1 MRPRTPI
8 SEEALASIF
17 LDARTH
23 YDWTPQ
29 QVPRSVLEQLY
40 DVAKLGPTSAN
51 CSPMRVAFLL
61 SVSAKDRLL
70 PALSKGNIVKAAAA
84 PVVAVIA
91 WDRNYLDRVPEL
103 FPVGYDARSWFTK
116 TPQDVGDHGLR
127 NTMLQ
132 AAYLIIAAR
141 ALGLD
146 CGPMSG
152 FDARAV
158 NAEFF
163 AESTWDAK
171 LLINLG
177 YGAKSEFGERGPRL
191 RVEEAIRFL

>member
-8 SEEALASIF
+8 SDEALASIF

-23 YDWTPQ
+23 YDWTPR
-29 QVPRSVLEQLY
+29 QVPRSILEYLY
-40 DVAKLGPTSAN
+40 EVARLGPTSAN

-61 SVSAKDRLL
+61 SASSKDRLL
-70 PALSKGNIVKAAAA
+70 PALSKGNIAKAATA

-91 WDRNYLDRVPEL
+91 WDRDYLDRVPQL
-103 FPVGYDARSWFTK
+103 FPVGYDARSWFTR
-116 TPQDVGDHGLR
+116 TPEDVGDHGLR

-163 AESTWDAK
+163 AESAWDAK

-177 YGAKSEFGERGPRL
+177 YGAKSEFGDRGPRL
-191 RVEEAIRFL
+191 SVEEACRFL